1 MAFYID
7 AWLDRPHP
15 YVQVKNKQSSE
26 VVADFS
32 SDELA
37 EAVQNGDIC
46 FADFFDTSAKAQS
59 ELVKS
64 LLLLRCCVDM
74 SKDFCKELFTPPSSY
89 H

>member
-1 MAFYID
+1 MTFYID

-15 YVQVKNKQSSE
+15 YVQVKNKQNRE

-32 SDELA
+32 SDELNQ
-37 EAVQNGDIC
+37 AVERGDIC
-46 FADFFDTSAKAQS
+46 LTDFFDANLKSQL

-64 LLLLRCCVDM
+64 LLLLRCSVDM
-74 SKDFCKELFTPPSSY
+74 SKDFCKELLNNS